1 MKTDSFV
8 FELIYNVVMIGLGSY
23 GSYILFSEFVEMEHF
38 RSISQFL
45 LVVRKRWYALLAL
58 TIAIVLFFLPF
69 FKGLSG

>member
-1 MKTDSFV
+1 VKTDSFV